1 MSMISEHRLSLVLFV
16 LATAGC
22 SHLVVDDAGGGKRAL
37 TATSPSGGYSGSHE
51 EAIEAAGSYCRK
63 SRQAVVIDH
72 FEDAPEVGSRGE
84 HTSRIVFTCAPP
96 MVLHF

>member
-1 MSMISEHRLSLVLFV
+1 MIKRARGLLVLFTFA
-16 LATAGC
+16 LGGC
-22 SHLVVDDAGGGKRAL
+22 SHLIVDDLGSGRHAL

-51 EAIEAAGSYCRK
+51 EAIEEAGRFCRK
-63 SRQAVVIDH
+63 SRQATVIDH

-84 HTSRIVFTCAPP
+84 HTSRMIFTCAPP